1 MEIYFYIFQKFSILS
16 RNYSQKF
23 KYIWDLPYFPCYVKD
38 GGHRKKLET
47 FNQLIQRIHFYQ
59 QGSLSRAFGL
69 RPRSEK
75 ASPSSSSDTGSLASQ
90 YMSSARS
97 NSPPPPQLPPR
108 PITGNKRHRRVKS
121 IGDIDYITSA
131 AVSTPVWQEGRPQH
145 SGPYRSLSERGY
157 SSSYSSS
164 QYGSYSEY
172 SNVLHGDQYQYQQT
186 GNYYQLKGGYYS
198 PQSTGPPFPGVQRYG
213 SLAEEAWS
221 CTTKDDSGNPK
232 PSPRTYLA

>member
-1 MEIYFYIFQKFSILS
+1 MSEKNIYFLSLHCITLLDTFRYLQVREIYGIFP
-16 RNYSQKF
+16 RT
-23 KYIWDLPYFPCYVKD
+23 DLHTFPPRFP
-38 GGHRKKLET
+38 HLQIQIHHLEHV
-47 FNQLIQRIHFYQ
+47 FQ

-131 AVSTPVWQEGRPQH
+131 AVSTPV
-145 SGPYRSLSERGY
+145 
-157 SSSYSSS
+157 
-164 QYGSYSEY
+164 
-172 SNVLHGDQYQYQQT
+172 
-186 GNYYQLKGGYYS
+186 
-198 PQSTGPPFPGVQRYG
+198 
-213 SLAEEAWS
+213 
-221 CTTKDDSGNPK
+221 
-232 PSPRTYLA
+232 

>member
-1 MEIYFYIFQKFSILS
+1 MIYEWKPLYFKNFQYCPGITVKNSNIYETYRISHVTLKMEAT
-16 RNYSQKF
+16 
-23 KYIWDLPYFPCYVKD
+23 VKNWK
-38 GGHRKKLET
+38 RS
-47 FNQLIQRIHFYQ
+47 NQLIQRIHFYQ

-131 AVSTPVWQEGRPQH
+131 AVSTPV
-145 SGPYRSLSERGY
+145 
-157 SSSYSSS
+157 
-164 QYGSYSEY
+164 
-172 SNVLHGDQYQYQQT
+172 
-186 GNYYQLKGGYYS
+186 
-198 PQSTGPPFPGVQRYG
+198 
-213 SLAEEAWS
+213 
-221 CTTKDDSGNPK
+221 
-232 PSPRTYLA
+232 

>member
-1 MEIYFYIFQKFSILS
+1 RLS
-16 RNYSQKF
+16 R
-23 KYIWDLPYFPCYVKD
+23 
-38 GGHRKKLET
+38 
-47 FNQLIQRIHFYQ
+47 

-108 PITGNKRHRRVKS
+108 PITGNKRHRR
-121 IGDIDYITSA
+121 
-131 AVSTPVWQEGRPQH
+131 EGRPQH
-145 SGPYRSLSERGY
+145 PGPYRSLSERGY

-164 QYGSYSEY
+164 QYGSYSGY
-172 SNVLHGDQYQYQQT
+172 SNVLPGDQYQYQQT

-221 CTTKDDSGNPK
+221 CTTKDDSGNQK
-232 PSPRTYLA
+232 ANPRTYLA

>member
-1 MEIYFYIFQKFSILS
+1 MSTVSAGGSLGRGSRALHLQHHQSSLS
-16 RNYSQKF
+16 ALHMTANHSGTVDRRRSS
-23 KYIWDLPYFPCYVKD
+23 L
-38 GGHRKKLET
+38 R
-47 FNQLIQRIHFYQ
+47 
-59 QGSLSRAFGL
+59 GSLSRAFGL

-131 AVSTPVWQEGRPQH
+131 A
-145 SGPYRSLSERGY
+145 YA
-157 SSSYSSS
+157 SS
-164 QYGSYSEY
+164 QYGSYSGY
-172 SNVLHGDQYQYQQT
+172 SNVLHGDQYQYQHA

-221 CTTKDDSGNPK
+221 CTTKDDTGNPK
-232 PSPRTYLA
+232 ASPRTYLA